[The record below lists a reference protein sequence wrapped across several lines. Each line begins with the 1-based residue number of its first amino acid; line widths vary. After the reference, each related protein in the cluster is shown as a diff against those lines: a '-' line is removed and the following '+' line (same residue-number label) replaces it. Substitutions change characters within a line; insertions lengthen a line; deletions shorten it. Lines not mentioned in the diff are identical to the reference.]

1 MCVFDLEIQYNAV
14 SIYFT
19 RTQFTE
25 DASLNEEKLASNT
38 LTLIVTNV
46 MAELDKKKGKMGS
59 PYPKYVWQL
68 HVRHVLSHKA

>member
-25 DASLNEEKLASNT
+25 DASLNEEK
-38 LTLIVTNV
+38 
-46 MAELDKKKGKMGS
+46 
-59 PYPKYVWQL
+59 
-68 HVRHVLSHKA
+68 